1 MNVEKKVR
9 EILRELS
16 SEKVIENSS
25 WLQRDLALDSLSMVV
40 LLIEIENVF
49 GIELDETDMNPFDLN
64 TVGNVIDMVKKYI
77 GGDKNEKMS

>member
-16 SEKVIENSS
+16 NEKVIENSS

-49 GIELDETDMNPFDLN
+49 GIELDESDMNPFDLN